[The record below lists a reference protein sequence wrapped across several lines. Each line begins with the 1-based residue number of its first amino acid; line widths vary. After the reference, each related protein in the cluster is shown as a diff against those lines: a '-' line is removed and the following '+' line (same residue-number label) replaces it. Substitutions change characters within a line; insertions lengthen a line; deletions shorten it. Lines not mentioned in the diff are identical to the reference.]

1 MLNNTIIDDSQ
12 SISVYDKLKY
22 TKSSSFTSLPSVS
35 KPRSIRRLRSRLST
49 MQSDMDSETKS
60 NLSTDEN
67 MENIIMQFISI
78 NLVIDKS
85 HKIMKTTSFL
95 VNNATKFEKIIG
107 KAISNLNFQLN
118 KEKALFKLNEDSSK
132 YGLKQSKKNGLPRLD
147 LPCIN
152 KDVTLGEINI
162 SHFTL
167 VWKDNVNNFDSY
179 FVTVNRGQKKHC
191 TKNCI
196 IFKKQKS
203 YH

>member
-60 NLSTDEN
+60 NLSTDED

-196 IFKKQKS
+196 IF
-203 YH
+203 

>member
-95 VNNATKFEKIIG
+95 VNNTTKFEKIIG
-107 KAISNLNFQLN
+107 KAISNFNFQLN

-196 IFKKQKS
+196 IF
-203 YH
+203 

>member
-152 KDVTLGEINI
+152 KDVALGEINI

-196 IFKKQKS
+196 IF
-203 YH
+203 

>member
-162 SHFTL
+162 SLFTL

-196 IFKKQKS
+196 IF
-203 YH
+203 

>member
-1 MLNNTIIDDSQ
+1 
-12 SISVYDKLKY
+12 
-22 TKSSSFTSLPSVS
+22 
-35 KPRSIRRLRSRLST
+35 
-49 MQSDMDSETKS
+49 
-60 NLSTDEN
+60 
-67 MENIIMQFISI
+67 MQFISI

-196 IFKKQKS
+196 IF
-203 YH
+203 

>member
-12 SISVYDKLKY
+12 SLSVYDKLKF
-22 TKSSSFTSLPSVS
+22 TKSSSSTSLPSIG

-67 MENIIMQFISI
+67 LENIILQFISI
-78 NLVIDKS
+78 NLVIDKT
-85 HKIMKTTSFL
+85 HKILKTTSFL

-107 KAISNLNFQLN
+107 KAIANLNFQLN

-167 VWKDNVNNFDSY
+167 VWKDNVNNFESY
-179 FVTVNRGQKKHC
+179 FVNVERRQKKHC

-196 IFKKQKS
+196 IF
-203 YH
+203 

>member
-95 VNNATKFEKIIG
+95 VNNATKFKKIIG

-196 IFKKQKS
+196 IF
-203 YH
+203 

>member
-1 MLNNTIIDDSQ
+1 MLNNTIIDDYQ

-95 VNNATKFEKIIG
+95 VNNTTKFEKIIG

-196 IFKKQKS
+196 IF
-203 YH
+203 

>member
-85 HKIMKTTSFL
+85 HKIM
-95 VNNATKFEKIIG
+95 FEKIIG

-196 IFKKQKS
+196 IF
-203 YH
+203 

>member
-22 TKSSSFTSLPSVS
+22 TKSSTFTSLPSVS

-107 KAISNLNFQLN
+107 KAISNLNFQVN

-196 IFKKQKS
+196 IF
-203 YH
+203 

>member
-95 VNNATKFEKIIG
+95 VNNTTKFEKIIG

-162 SHFTL
+162 SNFTL

-196 IFKKQKS
+196 IF
-203 YH
+203 

>member
-1 MLNNTIIDDSQ
+1 MLNNTTIDDSQ

-22 TKSSSFTSLPSVS
+22 TKSSSSTSLPSVS

-67 MENIIMQFISI
+67 MDNIIMQFISI

-162 SHFTL
+162 SNFTL

-196 IFKKQKS
+196 IF
-203 YH
+203 

>member
-132 YGLKQSKKNGLPRLD
+132 YGLKQSKKKNGLPRLD

-196 IFKKQKS
+196 IF
-203 YH
+203 

>member
-22 TKSSSFTSLPSVS
+22 TKSSSFTSLTSVS

-196 IFKKQKS
+196 IF
-203 YH
+203 

>member
-196 IFKKQKS
+196 IF
-203 YH
+203 

>member
-1 MLNNTIIDDSQ
+1 MLNNTTIDDSQ

-22 TKSSSFTSLPSVS
+22 TKSSSSTSLPSVS

-67 MENIIMQFISI
+67 MDNIIMQFISI

-196 IFKKQKS
+196 IF
-203 YH
+203 

>member
-22 TKSSSFTSLPSVS
+22 TKSSSSTSLPSVS

-95 VNNATKFEKIIG
+95 VNNTTKFEKIIG

-196 IFKKQKS
+196 IF
-203 YH
+203 

>member
-162 SHFTL
+162 SNFTL

-196 IFKKQKS
+196 IF
-203 YH
+203 

>member
-1 MLNNTIIDDSQ
+1 MLNNTTIDDSQ
-12 SISVYDKLKY
+12 SISIYDKLKY
-22 TKSSSFTSLPSVS
+22 TKSSSSTSLPSVS

-67 MENIIMQFISI
+67 MDNIIMQFISI

-85 HKIMKTTSFL
+85 QKIMKTTSFL

-196 IFKKQKS
+196 IF
-203 YH
+203 

>member
-1 MLNNTIIDDSQ
+1 MLNNTTIDDSQ

-196 IFKKQKS
+196 IF
-203 YH
+203 

>member
-22 TKSSSFTSLPSVS
+22 TKSSSFTSLTSVS

-95 VNNATKFEKIIG
+95 VNNTTKFEKIIG

-196 IFKKQKS
+196 IF
-203 YH
+203 

>member
-179 FVTVNRGQKKHC
+179 FVAVNRGQKKHC

-196 IFKKQKS
+196 IF
-203 YH
+203 

>member
-147 LPCIN
+147 LPCTN

-196 IFKKQKS
+196 IF
-203 YH
+203 

>member
-167 VWKDNVNNFDSY
+167 VWKDNVNKFDSY

-196 IFKKQKS
+196 IF
-203 YH
+203 

>member
-60 NLSTDEN
+60 NLSTEEN

-196 IFKKQKS
+196 IF
-203 YH
+203 

>member
-95 VNNATKFEKIIG
+95 VNNTTKFEKIIG

-196 IFKKQKS
+196 IF
-203 YH
+203 

>member
-1 MLNNTIIDDSQ
+1 MLNNTTIDDSQ
-12 SISVYDKLKY
+12 SISIYDKLKY
-22 TKSSSFTSLPSVS
+22 TKSSSSTSLPSVS

-67 MENIIMQFISI
+67 MDNIIMQFISI

-196 IFKKQKS
+196 IF
-203 YH
+203 

>member
-107 KAISNLNFQLN
+107 KAISNFNFQLN

-196 IFKKQKS
+196 IF
-203 YH
+203 